1 MTKKILM
8 LITAA
13 VKKRNKKMNLWMMTR
28 IFSVIKKICKTS
40 MKKRMKR
47 RVKILSWGLFP
58 KMKSTILKMMI

>member
-1 MTKKILM
+1 MMKKILM

-40 MKKRMKR
+40 MKKRMKK